1 MYHDRIFHRYR
12 GVDGSGSL
20 FDKNLHLLTD
30 TSNMNIK
37 LNTTSIIL
45 AVFLFAY
52 GSISYSQDAST
63 GYRQLM
69 KNSQYQEALDQLE
82 QTLQTAYADR
92 VLDKRIPTDF
102 ISVRQTEKNI
112 DLEKLFTL
120 RKAEPFFIE
129 ENPELFALHYNAGI
143 CARKLNEHDRAL
155 NHLSQSLRY
164 RTLKPEEDHGVYYQI
179 SQTYKETGDTRAYH
193 AALETAYELQPEN
206 YKYSLELGRS
216 LAGTGY
222 KKRAIYHLQRYV
234 ESMDTALDDNSIYL
248 TLANL
253 NSELGKYLETVKY
266 YEKYLAAQP
275 NDHHIHFALGT
286 LCYTRT
292 GNHQLALKSF
302 DTALALLPEDDIY
315 RRAKSLEY
323 SGDIYTSD
331 LKFKKAISYYMRTFN
346 YQEKLRKDIS
356 RHESEI
362 TQLKKKINSIKASLL
377 KNRNYNAY
385 NDYEYAEEELAKKQL
400 SLRLKQHELEKLNP
414 GKVLWNMADAHE
426 HLGQLDDAL
435 RWYRKALDMAYR
447 PREARVKI
455 SKLQL
460 KIQRGY

>member
-1 MYHDRIFHRYR
+1 MYQDRIFHQN
-12 GVDGSGSL
+12 GGAGGSGSL
-20 FDKNLHLLTD
+20 FDKNLHVLTD

-52 GSISYSQDAST
+52 GSILYPQDAST

-69 KNSQYQEALDQLE
+69 ENGRYQEALDQLE
-82 QTLQTAYADR
+82 QTLQTAYAGR

-120 RKAEPFFIE
+120 RKAKPFFIE

-155 NHLSQSLRY
+155 NHLIQSLRY

-179 SQTYKETGDTRAYH
+179 SQTYKAKGDTGAYH

-206 YKYSLELGRS
+206 YQYSLELGGS
-216 LAGTGY
+216 LARSGQ
-222 KKRAIYHLQRYV
+222 KKRAIYHLERYV
-234 ESMDTALDDNSIYL
+234 ESMDTVLEDNSIYL

-253 NSELGKYLETVKY
+253 NSEIGKYLETVKY
-266 YEKYLAAQP
+266 YEKYLSAQP
-275 NDHHIHFALGT
+275 NDSHIHFALGT

-302 DTALALLPEDDIY
+302 DTALALLPEDDLY

-323 SGDIYTSD
+323 SGNIYSSD
-331 LKFKKAISYYMRTFN
+331 LNFEKAISYYIRTFN
-346 YQEKLRKDIS
+346 YQEKLREDIT

-400 SLRLKQHELEKLNP
+400 SLRLKHHELEKLNP
-414 GKVLWNMADAHE
+414 GKVRWNMADAHE
-426 HLGQLDDAL
+426 HLGQLEEAL
-435 RWYRKALDMAYR
+435 KWYRKALDMAYR
-447 PREARVKI
+447 PREARLKI